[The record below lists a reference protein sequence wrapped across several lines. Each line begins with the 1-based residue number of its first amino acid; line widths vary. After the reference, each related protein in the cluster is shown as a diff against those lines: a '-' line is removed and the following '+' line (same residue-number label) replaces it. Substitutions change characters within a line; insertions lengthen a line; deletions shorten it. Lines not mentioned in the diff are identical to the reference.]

1 MQKDSAHIDHMT
13 DTTPQAAATNVIPLP
28 LTKKAKRRAEG
39 KWSSAVMKFGYT
51 PIPNLLLRAQG
62 KLQIT
67 PVQLNV
73 LVQRAEHWWE
83 ADKDPY
89 PAKDRIAQRMG
100 KSPRQVQRYITQLE
114 QKGLVARIER
124 YGGRKAQTSN
134 AYSLAG
140 LVKRLQAVEPEFTKA
155 LEQNRIRK
163 KKLEAPAA
171 AS

>member
-1 MQKDSAHIDHMT
+1 MKKDGAHINDMNET
-13 DTTPQAAATNVIPLP
+13 APQAAPTNVIPLP
-28 LTKKAKRRAEG
+28 LSKKARRRAED
-39 KWSSAVMKFGYT
+39 KWSSPVMKFGYT
-51 PIPNLLLRAQG
+51 PLPNLLLRAQG
-62 KLQIT
+62 KLKIT

-73 LVQRAEHWWE
+73 LVQLAEHWWE

-114 QKGLVARIER
+114 QKGFVRRIER
-124 YGGRKAQTSN
+124 FGGRKAQTSN
-134 AYSLAG
+134 AYSLSG
-140 LVKRLQAVEPEFTKA
+140 LIKKLQAVEPEFTKA
-155 LEQNRIRK
+155 MEQNRLRR